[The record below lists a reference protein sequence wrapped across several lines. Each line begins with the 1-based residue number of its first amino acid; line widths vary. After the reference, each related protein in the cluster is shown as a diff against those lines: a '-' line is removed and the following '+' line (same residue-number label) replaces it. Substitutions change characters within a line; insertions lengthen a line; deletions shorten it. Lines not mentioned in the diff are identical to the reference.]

1 MGQKQSSSTTD
12 CEISMM
18 NRTDLSSH
26 FTHLMSKSYQAD
38 ECFNCGARLEDNN
51 LFNSSGTKS
60 SDENSVR
67 CRQCRVCNST
77 NVIVEKFREV
87 VTSSPRSIRI
97 HHPSASAE
105 CQLFII
111 PDTMEN
117 HPLVIVS
124 KEVFLDQASKF
135 KRKKEIPENCAFCD
149 EILHPF
155 GITFDVN
162 KMDVHVW
169 CHNCG
174 KKNSCGTIRKKQ
186 FVLSSLPVEKRLV
199 GYQFG
204 NKSQGGPSGC
214 LPVTKSFR
222 SLPILGKQSMLLQ
235 SEGKQSLPK
244 PPETE
249 KSRPSFNRLTPKG
262 TVV

>member
-111 PDTMEN
+111 PGSQNKTHYHN
-117 HPLVIVS
+117 HHMKTQPSLETIGVS
-124 KEVFLDQASKF
+124 PNNTRNTTNQAAS
-135 KRKKEIPENCAFCD
+135 
-149 EILHPF
+149 
-155 GITFDVN
+155 
-162 KMDVHVW
+162 
-169 CHNCG
+169 
-174 KKNSCGTIRKKQ
+174 SC
-186 FVLSSLPVEKRLV
+186 V
-199 GYQFG
+199 
-204 NKSQGGPSGC
+204 
-214 LPVTKSFR
+214 
-222 SLPILGKQSMLLQ
+222 
-235 SEGKQSLPK
+235 
-244 PPETE
+244 
-249 KSRPSFNRLTPKG
+249 
-262 TVV
+262 